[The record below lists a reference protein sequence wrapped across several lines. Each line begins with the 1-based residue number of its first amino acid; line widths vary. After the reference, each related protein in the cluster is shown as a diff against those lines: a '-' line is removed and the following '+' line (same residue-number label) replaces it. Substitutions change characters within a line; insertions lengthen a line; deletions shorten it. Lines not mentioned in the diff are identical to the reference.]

1 MDETLEFGNVFRE
14 ERGAFSACRLT
25 FRPQQIIFK
34 NIKTGKPMSVPSDQI
49 KSISWQRFASN
60 HGIRLLMKNGNLH
73 RFDGLRITDQDKI
86 KQYVERNYQ
95 MELETKD
102 LSLKGFNWGSTEFEG
117 EALSFD
123 IDGSGTAFEIPLS
136 AVSDCTSS
144 KNEVILSFHHNDDAA
159 VGMTDMRLYMPPGG
173 GEDAIKAFVDK
184 VLSRASVIKVTGQ
197 SIATFAELQCLT
209 PRGRYDIKLFPSFIQ
224 LHGKTF
230 DYKIPVS
237 TVLRLFQLPHKDG
250 RQSFF
255 VLSLDPPIV
264 QGQTRYQF
272 LQLLFLMEEE
282 ETVTLDMDEEE
293 LKEKFEGKLTKQLSG
308 PIVDLFANVVKA
320 VTNKRINTPDY
331 KNLTNSAISCSY
343 KNNNG
348 LLYPL
353 ERGFMYVHKPAI
365 HIRFEEI
372 NSINFARSDG
382 STRSFDLEIE
392 TKANTTH
399 IFNSI
404 EKEEYPRLYD
414 YVSKKKLRIKN
425 RPTTKVATAE
435 IVDELIDSDDEDAY
449 LARVKNE
456 GRARE
461 QGDEEDSEEEDE
473 DFDPNAA
480 GSDSSSGGGSSGED
494 SEDFESDDA
503 SNDESDSSSK
513 KRKKSSSSKK
523 ESSTKK
529 VKPPKKDSE
538 KKKPAS
544 SSKASTS
551 KSSKPAVQ
559 RVKETSMD
567 DSSSQGK
574 FKSREFID
582 DDDSSSDN

>member
-1 MDETLEFGNVFRE
+1 MDETLEFSNVFRE
-14 ERGAFSACRLT
+14 ERGAFSACYLT

-34 NIKTGKPMSVPSDQI
+34 NLKTGKPMSVPADQI
-49 KSISWQRFASN
+49 SSISWQRFASGQ
-60 HGIRLLMKNGNLH
+60 GIRLLLKNDNLH
-73 RFDGLRITDQDKI
+73 RFDGLRQTDQEKI
-86 KQYVERNYQ
+86 KQYIGRHYKL
-95 MELETKD
+95 ELQTKE
-102 LSLKGFNWGSTEFEG
+102 LSLKGFNWGSTQFEG
-117 EALSFD
+117 EALSFN
-123 IDGSGTAFEIPLS
+123 IDNSGAAFEIPLT
-136 AVSDCTSS
+136 AVSDCSS
-144 KNEVILSFHHNDDAA
+144 NKNEVILSFHHNDDAV

-173 GEDAIKAFVDK
+173 GEESIKAFVEK
-184 VLSRASVIKVTGQ
+184 VLSKAAVIKVTGH
-197 SIATFAELQCLT
+197 SIATFTELQCLT
-209 PRGRYDIKLFPSFIQ
+209 PRGRYDIKIFPSFIQ

-250 RQSFF
+250 RQAFF

-272 LQLLFLMEEE
+272 LQLLFLIEDD
-282 ETVTLDMDEEE
+282 ETVTLDMDEVE
-293 LKEKFEGKLTKQLSG
+293 LKDKFEGKLTKTMTG
-308 PIVDLFANVVKA
+308 PFVDIFASVVKA
-320 VTNKRINTPDY
+320 ATSKRINTPDY

-372 NSINFARSDG
+372 NSVNFARSDG

-392 TKANTTH
+392 TKNNATH

-404 EKEEYPRLYD
+404 EKEEYSRLFD

-425 RPTTKVATAE
+425 AKTSKAPAAD
-435 IVDELIDSDDEDAY
+435 IMIDEMVDSDDEDAY

-480 GSDSSSGGGSSGED
+480 GSDSSSAGDEEDGED
-494 SEDFESDDA
+494 SDDFDSDDA
-503 SNDESDSSSK
+503 SEDSDGGSK
-513 KRKKSSSSKK
+513 KRKKPSPKKK
-523 ESSTKK
+523 ETTKKPKSTKESTTK
-529 VKPPKKDSE
+529 STAGK
-538 KKKPAS
+538 AS
-544 SSKASTS
+544 SSKAPSS
-551 KSSKPAVQ
+551 KSSAKAPPPKA
-559 RVKETSMD
+559 SAD
-567 DSSSQGK
+567 DSSSQGR

-582 DDDSSSDN
+582 DDESSSD

>member
-1 MDETLEFGNVFRE
+1 MDATIEFNNVFRE
-14 ERGAFSACRLT
+14 ERGAFSECRLT

-34 NIKTGKPMSVPSDQI
+34 NLKTGKPMTVPADQI
-49 KSISWQRFASN
+49 ESIAWQRFASN
-60 HGIRLLMKNGNLH
+60 YGIRLMMKNGNLH
-73 RFDGLRITDQDKI
+73 RFDGLRMNDQEKI
-86 KQYVERNYQ
+86 KQYSERYYKLN
-95 MELETKD
+95 LDNKD
-102 LSLKGFNWGSTEFEG
+102 LSLKGFNWGSTHFEG
-117 EALSFD
+117 EALSFN
-123 IDGSGTAFEIPLS
+123 IDGSGTAFEIPLN

-144 KNEVILSFHHNDDAA
+144 KNEVILSFHHNDDAT

-173 GEDAIKAFVDK
+173 GEDAIKAFVEK

-197 SIATFAELQCLT
+197 SIATFTELQCLT

-272 LQLLFLMEEE
+272 LQLLFLLEDE
-282 ETVTLDMDEEE
+282 ETVVLDMDEDE
-293 LKEKFEGKLTKQLSG
+293 LKEKFEGKLTKQLTG
-308 PIVDLFANVVKA
+308 PFVNIFANVVKA

-372 NSINFARSDG
+372 SSINFARSDG

-414 YVSKKKLRIKN
+414 YVTKKKLRIKN
-425 RPTTKVATAE
+425 RPTTKVASAE

-480 GSDSSSGGGSSGED
+480 GSDSSSEADSGDD
-494 SEDFESDDA
+494 SEDFESEDDA
-503 SNDESDSSSK
+503 SDSSSN
-513 KRKKSSSSKK
+513 KRKKPSTKKEPAKKPAKASSSKN
-523 ESSTKK
+523 
-529 VKPPKKDSE
+529 
-538 KKKPAS
+538 AS

-551 KSSKPAVQ
+551 KTSAKPAVQ
-559 RVKETSMD
+559 KVKESSMD
-567 DSSSQGK
+567 DSSQRK

-582 DDDSSSDN
+582 DDDASSDD

>member
-1 MDETLEFGNVFRE
+1 MDATIEFNNVFRE
-14 ERGAFSACRLT
+14 ERGAFSECRLT

-34 NIKTGKPMSVPSDQI
+34 NLKTGKPMTVPADQI
-49 KSISWQRFASN
+49 DSIAWQRLAAN
-60 HGIRLLMKNGNLH
+60 HGIRLMMKNGNLH
-73 RFDGLRITDQDKI
+73 RFDGLRPGDQDKI
-86 KQYVERNYQ
+86 KQYCERYYKLN
-95 MELETKD
+95 LGTKD
-102 LSLKGFNWGSTEFEG
+102 LSLKGFNWGSTQFEG
-117 EALSFD
+117 EALGFN
-123 IDGSGTAFEIPLS
+123 IDGSGTAFELPLN

-144 KNEVILSFHHNDDAA
+144 KNEVILSFHHNDDAT
-159 VGMTDMRLYMPPGG
+159 VGMTDMRLYMPPGS
-173 GEDAIKAFVDK
+173 GEDMIKAFVEK

-197 SIATFAELQCLT
+197 SVATFTELQCLT

-272 LQLLFLMEEE
+272 LQLLFLLEDE
-282 ETVTLDMDEEE
+282 ETVVLDMDEGD
-293 LKEKFEGKLTKQLSG
+293 LKEKFEGKLTKQMNGLFVN
-308 PIVDLFANVVKA
+308 IFANVVKA

-414 YVSKKKLRIKN
+414 YVTKKKLRIKN
-425 RPTTKVATAE
+425 RPTTKVSSAE

-480 GSDSSSGGGSSGED
+480 GSDSSSEADSGDD
-494 SEDFESDDA
+494 SEDFDSDDNA
-503 SNDESDSSSK
+503 SDSSSN
-513 KRKKSSSSKK
+513 KRKKSSTKKEPAKKAAKTSSSKN
-523 ESSTKK
+523 TT
-529 VKPPKKDSE
+529 
-538 KKKPAS
+538 

-551 KSSKPAVQ
+551 KAASKPSVQ
-559 RVKETSMD
+559 KVKESSMD
-567 DSSSQGK
+567 ENSQRK

-582 DDDSSSDN
+582 DDDGSSDD

>member
-1 MDETLEFGNVFRE
+1 MDDSLEFNNVFRE
-14 ERGAFSACRLT
+14 ERGAFTACRLT

-60 HGIRLLMKNGNLH
+60 HGIRLMMKNGNLH
-73 RFDGLRITDQDKI
+73 RFDGLRPTDRDNI
-86 KQYVERNYQ
+86 EQYLERNYQ
-95 MELETKD
+95 LQLENKD
-102 LSLKGFNWGSTEFEG
+102 LSLKGFNWGSTQFEG
-117 EALSFD
+117 EALSFN
-123 IDGSGTAFEIPLS
+123 IDSSGTAFEIPLN
-136 AVSDCTSS
+136 AVSDSTSN
-144 KNEVILSFHHNDDAA
+144 KNEVILSFHQHDDAT
-159 VGMTDMRLYMPPGG
+159 VGMTDMRLYMPPSS
-173 GEDAIKAFVDK
+173 GEDAVKAFVEK

-230 DYKIPVS
+230 DYKIPVN

-250 RQSFF
+250 RQAFF

-272 LQLLFLMEEE
+272 LQLLFFMEDEDM
-282 ETVTLDMDEEE
+282 VTLDMDETE
-293 LKEKFEGKLTKQLSG
+293 LKEKFEGKLTKQMKGHL
-308 PIVDLFANVVKA
+308 VDTFANVVKA
-320 VTNKRINTPDY
+320 VTNKRINLPDY

-372 NSINFARSDG
+372 QSVNFARSDG

-425 RPTTKVATAE
+425 RPTSKVTTSE
-435 IVDELIDSDDEDAY
+435 VVDELIDSDDEDAY
-449 LARVKNE
+449 LARVVRE
-456 GRARE
+456 GKARE
-461 QGDEEDSEEEDE
+461 QGEEEDSEEEDE
-473 DFDPNAA
+473 DFNPDAA
-480 GSDSSSGGGSSGED
+480 NSDSSSGSGSDEAD
-494 SEDFESDDA
+494 SEDFESEDA
-503 SNDESDSSSK
+503 SDDSSSK
-513 KRKKSSSSKK
+513 KNKKTPAKKQPKKAPAPKK
-523 ESSTKK
+523 EKSQKAAPTK
-529 VKPPKKDSE
+529 
-538 KKKPAS
+538 AS
-544 SSKASTS
+544 SSKSKTATS
-551 KSSKPAVQ
+551 KA
-559 RVKETSMD
+559 KETPMD
-567 DSSSQGK
+567 VDSGSQGR

-582 DDDSSSDN
+582 DDDSSSDD

>member
-1 MDETLEFGNVFRE
+1 MEENLEFNNVFRE
-14 ERGAFSACRLT
+14 ERGALSACRLT

-34 NIKTGKPMSVPSDQI
+34 NIKTGKLMTVPSDQI
-49 KSISWQRFASN
+49 KSISWQRMASN
-60 HGIRLLMKNGNLH
+60 QGIRLMMKNGNLH
-73 RFDGLRITDQDKI
+73 RFDGLRPAEQEKI

-95 MELETKD
+95 MELED
-102 LSLKGFNWGSTEFEG
+102 MELSLKGFNWGQTEFDG
-117 EALSFD
+117 EALSFN
-123 IDGSGTAFEIPLS
+123 IDKSGTAFEVPLS
-136 AVSDCTSS
+136 AVSDCTSN
-144 KNEVILSFHHNDDAA
+144 KNEVILNFHHNDDAT
-159 VGMTDMRLYMPPGG
+159 VGMTDMRLYMPPGS
-173 GEDAIKAFVDK
+173 GEDAIKAFVERI
-184 VLSRASVIKVTGQ
+184 LSRASVIKVTGQ
-197 SIATFAELQCLT
+197 SIATFAQLQCLT

-272 LQLLFLMEEE
+272 LQLLFYNDEEDQ
-282 ETVTLDMDEEE
+282 TTTLDMDEEE
-293 LKEKFEGKLTKQLSG
+293 LKQKFEGKLTKEMNGNL
-308 PIVDLFANVVKA
+308 VDRFAGVVKA
-320 VTNKRINTPDY
+320 VTNKRINLPDY
-331 KNLTNSAISCSY
+331 KNLSNSAVSCSY

-372 NSINFARSDG
+372 QSINFARSDG

-425 RPTTKVATAE
+425 RPTTAVKVPSE
-435 IVDELIDSDDEDAY
+435 VVDELIDSDDEDAY
-449 LARVKNE
+449 LARVKKE
-456 GRARE
+456 GRDRE
-461 QGDEEDSEEEDE
+461 AGEEEDSEEEDE

-480 GSDSSSGGGSSGED
+480 GSDSSAASDEED
-494 SEDFESDDA
+494 SDDFESDDA
-503 SNDESDSSSK
+503 SEESDASAK
-513 KRKKSSSSKK
+513 KRKKSSKK
-523 ESSTKK
+523 ESSSSSSAKK
-529 VKPPKKDSE
+529 PKPAKKDSSSA
-538 KKKPAS
+538 KKPAP
-544 SSKASTS
+544 S
-551 KSSKPAVQ
+551 KSSAPKSKPS
-559 RVKETSMD
+559 REMD
-567 DSSSQGK
+567 DSNSQGR

-582 DDDSSSDN
+582 DDDDSSD

>member
-1 MDETLEFGNVFRE
+1 MDETIEFSNVFRE

-34 NIKTGKPMSVPSDQI
+34 NIKTGKPMSVPADQI
-49 KSISWQRFASN
+49 ESISWQRFAQN

-73 RFDGLRITDQDKI
+73 RFDGLRVTDQDKI

-95 MELETKD
+95 VELEVKD
-102 LSLKGFNWGSTEFEG
+102 LSLKGFNWGSTQFEG
-117 EALSFD
+117 EALSFN
-123 IDGSGTAFEIPLS
+123 IDGSSTAFEIPLN
-136 AVSDCTSS
+136 AVSDCTST
-144 KNEVILSFHHNDDAA
+144 KNEVILSFHHNDDAT
-159 VGMTDMRLYMPPGG
+159 VGMTDMRLYMPSGG
-173 GEDAIKAFVDK
+173 GEDAVKAFVER

-272 LQLLFLMEEE
+272 LQLLFLLEDE
-282 ETVTLDMDEEE
+282 ETVTLDMDEGE
-293 LKEKFEGKLTKQLSG
+293 LKDKYEGKLTKKITG
-308 PIVDLFANVVKA
+308 TFADIFASVVKA
-320 VTNKRINTPDY
+320 VTGRKINAPDY

-392 TKANTTH
+392 TKASTTH

-425 RPTTKVATAE
+425 RPATQVATTE
-435 IVDELIDSDDEDAY
+435 IADELIDSDDEDAY
-449 LARVKNE
+449 LNRVRAE

-461 QGDEEDSEEEDE
+461 QGEEEDSEEEDE

-480 GSDSSSGGGSSGED
+480 GSDSSSAAGSDGD
-494 SEDFESDDA
+494 SEDFESEDVSDA
-503 SNDESDSSSK
+503 SDDSSK
-513 KRKKSSSSKK
+513 KRKKPSSKK
-523 ESSTKK
+523 DATKK
-529 VKPPKKDSE
+529 AKPAKKQPAS
-538 KKKPAS
+538 KAS
-544 SSKASTS
+544 SSKPPPS
-551 KSSKPAVQ
+551 KAKSAVTK
-559 RVKETSMD
+559 VKETSMD

-582 DDDSSSDN
+582 DDDSSSE

>member
-34 NIKTGKPMSVPSDQI
+34 NIKTGKPMSVPVDQI
-49 KSISWQRFASN
+49 KSISWQRFASK
-60 HGIRLLMKNGNLH
+60 HGIRLLMRNGNLH
-73 RFDGLRITDQDKI
+73 RFDGLVPNDQDKI
-86 KQYVERNYQ
+86 REYIERNYKI
-95 MELETKD
+95 ELETKD
-102 LSLKGFNWGSTEFEG
+102 LSLKGFNWGSTQFDG
-117 EALSFD
+117 EALSFN
-123 IDGSGTAFEIPLS
+123 IDNSGTAFEIPLN

-159 VGMTDMRLYMPPGG
+159 VGMTDMRLYMPPGS
-173 GEDAIKAFVDK
+173 GEEAIKAFVEK

-197 SIATFAELQCLT
+197 SIATFTELQCLT

-230 DYKIPVS
+230 DYKIPVG

-250 RQSFF
+250 RQAFF

-272 LQLLFLMEEE
+272 LQLLFLLEEE
-282 ETVTLDMDEEE
+282 ETITLDMDDNE
-293 LKEKFEGKLTKQLSG
+293 LKDKFEGKLTKQMSG
-308 PIVDLFANVVKA
+308 PFVDIFASVVKA

-331 KNLTNSAISCSY
+331 KNLTNSSISCSY

-372 NSINFARSDG
+372 NSVNFARSDG

-425 RPTTKVATAE
+425 RPTTKVPTAE

-461 QGDEEDSEEEDE
+461 QGEEEDSEEEDE

-480 GSDSSSGGGSSGED
+480 GSGSSSGGDSGD
-494 SEDFESDDA
+494 SEDFESDNVSEE
-503 SNDESDSSSK
+503 SNDSAK
-513 KRKKSSSSKK
+513 KRK
-523 ESSTKK
+523 
-529 VKPPKKDSE
+529 
-538 KKKPAS
+538 
-544 SSKASTS
+544 KASTS
-551 KSSKPAVQ
+551 KKESTKKTKPAKKAEPAKKAPTTKKKAPVP
-559 RVKETSMD
+559 TMD
-567 DSSSQGK
+567 DSNSQK

-582 DDDSSSDN
+582 DDDNSSDD

>member
-1 MDETLEFGNVFRE
+1 MDDTIEFPNVFRE

-34 NIKTGKPMSVPSDQI
+34 NIKTGKPMSVPVDQI
-49 KSISWQRFASN
+49 RSISWQRFASN

-73 RFDGLRITDQDKI
+73 RFDSLRPTEHDKI
-86 KQYVERNYQ
+86 KQYVERNYHLD
-95 MELETKD
+95 LEAKD
-102 LSLKGFNWGSTEFEG
+102 LSLKGFNWGSTQFEG
-117 EALSFD
+117 EALSFN
-123 IDGSGTAFEIPLS
+123 IDGSGTAFEIPLN

-144 KNEVILSFHHNDDAA
+144 KNEVILSFHHNDDAT

-173 GEDAIKAFVDK
+173 GEEAIKAFVDK

-250 RQSFF
+250 RQTFF

-272 LQLLFLMEEE
+272 LQLLFLLEEE
-282 ETVTLDMDEEE
+282 ETTTLDMDEDE
-293 LKEKFEGKLTKQLSG
+293 LKEKFDGKLTKHMTG
-308 PIVDLFANVVKA
+308 PFVDIFANVVKA

-392 TKANTTH
+392 TKANATH

-425 RPTTKVATAE
+425 RPTTKVVPAE

-449 LARVKNE
+449 LARVKHE

-461 QGDEEDSEEEDE
+461 QGDEADSEEEDE
-473 DFDPNAA
+473 DFDPSAA
-480 GSDSSSGGGSSGED
+480 GSESSSGGESEED
-494 SEDFESDDA
+494 SDDMESDSVSDESDD
-503 SNDESDSSSK
+503 SDK
-513 KRKKSSSSKK
+513 KRKKSSSKK
-523 ESSTKK
+523 ESLPKKSKRETTEKGQLKKETTKK
-529 VKPPKKDSE
+529 A
-538 KKKPAS
+538 AS
-544 SSKASTS
+544 SKTHM
-551 KSSKPAVQ
+551 KKTKESSL
-559 RVKETSMD
+559 

-574 FKSREFID
+574 FKSREFVD
-582 DDDSSSDN
+582 DDDSSDD

>member
-1 MDETLEFGNVFRE
+1 MDETMEFNNVFRE
-14 ERGAFSACRLT
+14 ERGAFSACKLT

-34 NIKTGKPMSVPSDQI
+34 NIKTGKPMSVPADQI
-49 KSISWQRFASN
+49 KSISWQRFAQN

-73 RFDGLRITDQDKI
+73 RFDGLRVTDQDKI

-95 MELETKD
+95 VDLEVKE
-102 LSLKGFNWGSTEFEG
+102 LSLKGFNWGSTQFEG

-123 IDGSGTAFEIPLS
+123 IDGSGTAFEIPLT

-144 KNEVILSFHHNDDAA
+144 KNEVILSFHHNDDAT
-159 VGMTDMRLYMPPGG
+159 VGMTDMRLYMPSGA
-173 GEDAIKAFVDK
+173 GEDAVKAFVER

-272 LQLLFLMEEE
+272 LQFLFLLEDE

-293 LKEKFEGKLTKQLSG
+293 LKEKFEGKLTKQMSG
-308 PIVDLFANVVKA
+308 TFAEVFASVVKA
-320 VTNKRINTPDY
+320 VTGKRINTPDY

-392 TKANTTH
+392 TKATTTH

-425 RPTTKVATAE
+425 RPTTTTTTAE

-449 LARVKNE
+449 LKRVKHE
-456 GRARE
+456 GMARE
-461 QGDEEDSEEEDE
+461 QGEEDSEEEDE

-480 GSDSSSGGGSSGED
+480 GSGSSSGAGSDGD
-494 SEDFESDDA
+494 SEDFESDDVSDE
-503 SNDESDSSSK
+503 SNDSSK
-513 KRKKSSSSKK
+513 KRKKSSSKK
-523 ESSTKK
+523 ETTKK
-529 VKPPKKDSE
+529 TKAPTKEPASK
-538 KKKPAS
+538 AS
-544 SSKASTS
+544 SSKPPPS
-551 KSSKPAVQ
+551 KAKTPVTKV
-559 RVKETSMD
+559 RDTSMD

-582 DDDSSSDN
+582 DDDSSSGD

>member
-1 MDETLEFGNVFRE
+1 MDETLEFNNVHRE
-14 ERGAFSACRLT
+14 ERGAFSACYLT

-34 NIKTGKPMSVPSDQI
+34 NLKTGKPMTVPADQI
-49 KSISWQRFASN
+49 ASISWQRFASGQ
-60 HGIRLLMKNGNLH
+60 GIRLLMKNDNLH
-73 RFDGLRITDQDKI
+73 RFDGLRQTDQEKI
-86 KQYVERNYQ
+86 KQYIGRHYKL
-95 MELETKD
+95 ELENKD
-102 LSLKGFNWGSTEFEG
+102 LSLKGFNWGSTQFEG
-117 EALSFD
+117 EALSFN
-123 IDGSGTAFEIPLS
+123 IDGSGTAFEIPLT
-136 AVSDCTSS
+136 AVSDCSS
-144 KNEVILSFHHNDDAA
+144 NKNEVILSFHHNDDAV

-173 GEDAIKAFVDK
+173 GEESIKAFVEK
-184 VLSRASVIKVTGQ
+184 VLSKAAVIKVTGH
-197 SIATFAELQCLT
+197 SIATFTELQCLT
-209 PRGRYDIKLFPSFIQ
+209 PRGRYDIKFFPSFIQ

-250 RQSFF
+250 RQAFF

-272 LQLLFLMEEE
+272 LQLLFLIEED
-282 ETVTLDMDEEE
+282 ETVTLDMEETE
-293 LKEKFEGKLTKQLSG
+293 LKEKFDGKLTKHMTG
-308 PIVDLFANVVKA
+308 PFVDIFASVVKA
-320 VTNKRINTPDY
+320 ITMKRINLPDY

-372 NSINFARSDG
+372 STVNFARSDG

-392 TKANTTH
+392 TKNSSAH

-404 EKEEYPRLYD
+404 EKEEYSRLFD

-425 RPTTKVATAE
+425 AKVTKTPTATE
-435 IVDELIDSDDEDAY
+435 IIDELVDSDDEDAY

-461 QGDEEDSEEEDE
+461 QGEEEDSEEEDE
-473 DFDPNAA
+473 DFDPTKA
-480 GSDSSSGGGSSGED
+480 GSGSSSGGESAEDEED
-494 SEDFESDDA
+494 SDDFESDDA
-503 SNDESDSSSK
+503 SNESDESSSK
-513 KRKKSSSSKK
+513 KRKKSSPKKKESAKKPKATKPKASKK
-523 ESSTKK
+523 EPTKK
-529 VKPPKKDSE
+529 
-538 KKKPAS
+538 A
-544 SSKASTS
+544 T
-551 KSSKPAVQ
+551 SSKPPP
-559 RVKETSMD
+559 KE
-567 DSSSQGK
+567 DSNSQGR

-582 DDDSSSDN
+582 DDDSDSD

>member
-1 MDETLEFGNVFRE
+1 MDETLEFNNVFRE
-14 ERGAFSACRLT
+14 ERGAFSDCRLT

-34 NIKTGKPMSVPSDQI
+34 NIKTGKPMTVPADQI

-60 HGIRLLMKNGNLH
+60 HGIRLMTKGGNLH
-73 RFDGLRITDQDKI
+73 RFDGLRPIDQDKI
-86 KQYVERNYQ
+86 KQYVERNYRL
-95 MELETKD
+95 ELEEKE
-102 LSLKGFNWGSTEFEG
+102 LSLKGFNWGQTEFDG
-117 EALSFD
+117 EALSFN
-123 IDGSGTAFEIPLS
+123 IDKSGTAFEIPLN
-136 AVSDCTSS
+136 AVSDCTSN
-144 KNEVILSFHHNDDAA
+144 KNEVILSFHHNDDAT
-159 VGMTDMRLYMPPGG
+159 VGMTDMRLYMPPGS
-173 GEDAIKAFVDK
+173 GEDAIKSFVEK

-197 SIATFAELQCLT
+197 SIATFTELQCLT

-230 DYKIPVS
+230 DYKIPVN

-250 RQSFF
+250 RQTFF

-272 LQLLFLMEEE
+272 LQFLFLLEDE
-282 ETVTLDMDEEE
+282 ETVSLDMDENE
-293 LKEKFEGKLTKQLSG
+293 LKQKFEGKLTKQMTG
-308 PIVDLFANVVKA
+308 AFVDIFASVVKA
-320 VTNKRINTPDY
+320 ITNKRINAPDY

-372 NSINFARSDG
+372 NSVNFARSDG

-425 RPTTKVATAE
+425 RPTSKVVVPTE
-435 IVDELIDSDDEDAY
+435 VVDELIDSDDEDAY

-461 QGDEEDSEEEDE
+461 AGEEEDSEEEDE

-480 GSDSSSGGGSSGED
+480 GSGSSDAASDEED
-494 SEDFESDDA
+494 SDDFESDDV
-503 SNDESDSSSK
+503 SDVSDGSSK
-513 KRKKSSSSKK
+513 KRKKPSK
-523 ESSTKK
+523 ESSAKK
-529 VKPPKKDSE
+529 T
-538 KKKPAS
+538 KPA
-544 SSKASTS
+544 K
-551 KSSKPAVQ
+551 
-559 RVKETSMD
+559 KETAKKEPAKKAAAPSKGSAPKTKPSRD
-567 DSSSQGK
+567 VEDSNSQSK

-582 DDDSSSDN
+582 EDDDSSD

>member
-1 MDETLEFGNVFRE
+1 MDATIEFNNVFRE
-14 ERGAFSACRLT
+14 ERGAFSECRLT

-34 NIKTGKPMSVPSDQI
+34 NLKTGKPMTVPADQI
-49 KSISWQRFASN
+49 ESIAWQRFASN
-60 HGIRLLMKNGNLH
+60 YGIRLMMKNGNLH
-73 RFDGLRITDQDKI
+73 RFDGLRMNDQEKI
-86 KQYVERNYQ
+86 KQYSERYYKLN
-95 MELETKD
+95 LDNKD
-102 LSLKGFNWGSTEFEG
+102 LSLKGFNWGSTHFEG
-117 EALSFD
+117 EALSFN
-123 IDGSGTAFEIPLS
+123 IDGSGTAFEIPLN
-136 AVSDCTSS
+136 AVSDCTYS
-144 KNEVILSFHHNDDAA
+144 KNEVILSFHHNDDAT

-173 GEDAIKAFVDK
+173 GEDAIKAFVEK

-197 SIATFAELQCLT
+197 SIATFTELQCLT

-272 LQLLFLMEEE
+272 LQLLFLLEDE
-282 ETVTLDMDEEE
+282 ETVVLDMDEDE
-293 LKEKFEGKLTKQLSG
+293 LKEKFEGKLTKQLTG
-308 PIVDLFANVVKA
+308 PFVNIFANVVKA

-372 NSINFARSDG
+372 SSINFARSDG

-414 YVSKKKLRIKN
+414 YVTKKKLRIKN
-425 RPTTKVATAE
+425 RPTTKVASAE

-480 GSDSSSGGGSSGED
+480 GSDSSSEADSGDD
-494 SEDFESDDA
+494 SEDFESEDDA
-503 SNDESDSSSK
+503 SDSSSN
-513 KRKKSSSSKK
+513 KRKKPSTKKEPAKKPAKASSSKN
-523 ESSTKK
+523 
-529 VKPPKKDSE
+529 
-538 KKKPAS
+538 AS

-551 KSSKPAVQ
+551 KTSAKPAVQ
-559 RVKETSMD
+559 KVKESSMD
-567 DSSSQGK
+567 DSSQRK

-582 DDDSSSDN
+582 DDDASSDD

>member
-1 MDETLEFGNVFRE
+1 MDSTLEFGNVFRE

-34 NIKTGKPMSVPSDQI
+34 NIKTGKPMTVPADQI
-49 KSISWQRFASN
+49 KSIHWQRFASN
-60 HGIRLLMKNGNLH
+60 QGIRLMLKNGTLL
-73 RFDGLRITDQDKI
+73 RFDGLRPTDRDSI
-86 KQYVERNYQ
+86 KQYIEGNYHL
-95 MELETKD
+95 ELEEKE
-102 LSLKGFNWGSTEFEG
+102 LSTKGFNWGNTEFDG
-117 EALSFD
+117 EALSFN
-123 IDGSGTAFEIPLS
+123 IDKSGTAFEIPLN
-136 AVSDCTSS
+136 AVSDCTSN
-144 KNEVILSFHHNDDAA
+144 KNEVILSFHHNDDAT
-159 VGMTDMRLYMPPGG
+159 VGMTDMRLYMPAGS
-173 GEDAIKAFVDK
+173 GEDAIKSFVEK

-197 SIATFAELQCLT
+197 SIATFTELQCLT

-250 RQSFF
+250 RQTFF

-272 LQLLFLMEEE
+272 LQFLFLLEDE
-282 ETVTLDMDEEE
+282 ETVTLDMDEDE
-293 LKEKFEGKLTKQLSG
+293 LKQKFEGKLTKQMTG
-308 PIVDLFANVVKA
+308 AFVDIFASVVKA

-331 KNLTNSAISCSY
+331 KNLTNSAVSCSY

-372 NSINFARSDG
+372 SSVNFARSDG

-392 TKANTTH
+392 TKANATH

-425 RPTTKVATAE
+425 YKQTAKVVPTD

-461 QGDEEDSEEEDE
+461 AGDEEDSEEEDE

-480 GSDSSSGGGSSGED
+480 EEGSSDASSDAGSDAGSDAAVSDAAASESSESNNSGDKRFKSKEFVDDDED
-494 SEDFESDDA
+494 SSD
-503 SNDESDSSSK
+503 
-513 KRKKSSSSKK
+513 
-523 ESSTKK
+523 
-529 VKPPKKDSE
+529 
-538 KKKPAS
+538 
-544 SSKASTS
+544 
-551 KSSKPAVQ
+551 
-559 RVKETSMD
+559 
-567 DSSSQGK
+567 
-574 FKSREFID
+574 
-582 DDDSSSDN
+582 

>member
-1 MDETLEFGNVFRE
+1 MDDTLEFNNVFRE
-14 ERGAFSACRLT
+14 ERGAFSQCRLT
-25 FRPQQIIFK
+25 FRQQQIIFK
-34 NIKTGKPMSVPSDQI
+34 NLKTGKPMSVPVEQI
-49 KSISWQRFASN
+49 SSIAWQRFASN
-60 HGIRLLMKNGNLH
+60 HGIRLMMKNGNLH
-73 RFDGLRITDQDKI
+73 RFDGLRPTDQDKI
-86 KQYVERNYQ
+86 KQYLERNYKL
-95 MELETKD
+95 ELETKD
-102 LSLKGFNWGSTEFEG
+102 LSLKGFNWGSTNFEG
-117 EALSFD
+117 EALGFN
-123 IDGSGTAFEIPLS
+123 IDGSGTAFDIPLN

-144 KNEVILSFHHNDDAA
+144 KNEVILSFHHNDDAT
-159 VGMTDMRLYMPPGG
+159 VGMTDMRLYMPPGS
-173 GEDAIKAFVDK
+173 GEEAIKAFVEK

-197 SIATFAELQCLT
+197 SVATFAELQCLT

-272 LQLLFLMEEE
+272 LQLLFLLEDEL
-282 ETVTLDMDEEE
+282 TIDLDMDEDE
-293 LKEKFEGKLTKQLSG
+293 LKEKFEGKLTKQLNGSYVN
-308 PIVDLFANVVKA
+308 IFANVVKA

-331 KNLTNSAISCSY
+331 KNLTNSAVSCSY

-372 NSINFARSDG
+372 SSINFARSDG

-392 TKANTTH
+392 TKATTTH

-414 YVSKKKLRIKN
+414 YVTKKKLRIKN
-425 RPTTKVATAE
+425 RPTGKVSTTE
-435 IVDELIDSDDEDAY
+435 IADELIDSDDEDAY

-480 GSDSSSGGGSSGED
+480 GSDSSSAAD
-494 SEDFESDDA
+494 SADDSDDFESDDDA
-503 SNDESDSSSK
+503 SDSSSN
-513 KRKKSSSSKK
+513 KRKSSSNKK
-523 ESSTKK
+523 ESTKK
-529 VKPPKKDSE
+529 AAKTTTS
-538 KKKPAS
+538 KKPAP
-544 SSKASTS
+544 SKASTS
-551 KSSKPAVQ
+551 KASTSKASSKPSVQ
-559 RVKETSMD
+559 KTKESSMD
-567 DSSSQGK
+567 DSSQGK

-582 DDDSSSDN
+582 DDDNSSDD

>member
-1 MDETLEFGNVFRE
+1 MDDTIEFQNVFRE

-34 NIKTGKPMSVPSDQI
+34 NIKTGKPMSVPVDQI

-60 HGIRLLMKNGNLH
+60 HGIRLLMQNGNLH
-73 RFDGLRITDQDKI
+73 RFDGLRPTEYDKI

-95 MELETKD
+95 LNLETKD
-102 LSLKGFNWGSTEFEG
+102 LSLKGFNWGSTQFEG
-117 EALSFD
+117 EALSFN
-123 IDGSGTAFEIPLS
+123 IDGSGTAFEIPLN

-144 KNEVILSFHHNDDAA
+144 KNEVILSFHHNDDAT

-173 GEDAIKAFVDK
+173 GEEAIKSFVEK

-250 RQSFF
+250 RQAFF

-282 ETVTLDMDEEE
+282 ETITLDMDENE
-293 LKEKFEGKLTKQLSG
+293 LKDKFDGKLTKHMTG
-308 PIVDLFANVVKA
+308 PFVDIFANVVKA

-392 TKANTTH
+392 TKANATH

-425 RPTTKVATAE
+425 RPTTKVAPAE

-480 GSDSSSGGGSSGED
+480 GSDSSSGGGSEED
-494 SEDFESDDA
+494 SDDIDSDNVSDD
-503 SNDESDSSSK
+503 SDDSGK
-513 KRKKSSSSKK
+513 KRKKASSKK
-523 ESSTKK
+523 ESSPKK
-529 VKPPKKDSE
+529 PKSSKKEPPKKE
-538 KKKPAS
+538 Q
-544 SSKASTS
+544 SK
-551 KSSKPAVQ
+551 
-559 RVKETSMD
+559 KETTKKAPTIKTKQAVSKTKESSM

-582 DDDSSSDN
+582 DDDSSDD